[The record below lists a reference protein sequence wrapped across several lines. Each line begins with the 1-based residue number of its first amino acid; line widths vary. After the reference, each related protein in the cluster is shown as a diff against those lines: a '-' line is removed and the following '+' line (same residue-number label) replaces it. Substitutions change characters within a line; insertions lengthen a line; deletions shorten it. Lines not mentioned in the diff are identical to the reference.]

1 MKTYLFVYLG
11 SLLVAGIT
19 TPIVIYIARRVR
31 IYDVPEARKV
41 HSSRIPRIGG
51 IAIFLS
57 AISIIVAVLF
67 LDNHVGQVFRNIQA
81 EVITFLAAC
90 TFIFMVGLVD
100 DIHGLRAWV
109 KLVAL
114 SGAVTALYVVGVR
127 IDHINLLGSSKVD
140 FGWLSFPIT
149 ALWIIGI
156 STAVNFI
163 DGLDGLAAGISAVTC
178 AVIGVFAFSR
188 GQLLMVVFMLALLG
202 SLSGFLFFNFNPAR
216 IFMGDCGSMFL
227 GFALGSTSVM
237 CAMKSQAIVGL
248 ALPALA
254 LGLPIFDTFF
264 TLLRRYLARRR
275 ILSSDYGHIHHK
287 LLGLGLRHSHAVIA
301 MYGMT
306 LVAVGLGMF
315 MMIARQVG
323 AVVIFFCV
331 LLLFVLVFRLI
342 GVARFHNIIAQLR
355 LNGAKS
361 RKSKQYIDV
370 FENAQL
376 ELYRATSLRSFWQ
389 VVSKTAEKIGFLE
402 ISLTV
407 TAHGGRKHNFTW
419 HSKCNDRPWEEI
431 FSVSLPMNESRFGL
445 PMDVNA
451 KIQLNDSLE
460 SAGQCTMLLGRLVDE
475 YSAAYPPA
483 K

>member
-81 EVITFLAAC
+81 QVITFLAAC

-237 CAMKSQAIVGL
+237 CAMKSQVIVGL

-275 ILSSDYGHIHHK
+275 ILSSDYGHIH
-287 LLGLGLRHSHAVIA
+287 
-301 MYGMT
+301 
-306 LVAVGLGMF
+306 
-315 MMIARQVG
+315 
-323 AVVIFFCV
+323 
-331 LLLFVLVFRLI
+331 
-342 GVARFHNIIAQLR
+342 
-355 LNGAKS
+355 
-361 RKSKQYIDV
+361 
-370 FENAQL
+370 
-376 ELYRATSLRSFWQ
+376 
-389 VVSKTAEKIGFLE
+389 
-402 ISLTV
+402 
-407 TAHGGRKHNFTW
+407 
-419 HSKCNDRPWEEI
+419 
-431 FSVSLPMNESRFGL
+431 
-445 PMDVNA
+445 
-451 KIQLNDSLE
+451 
-460 SAGQCTMLLGRLVDE
+460 
-475 YSAAYPPA
+475 
-483 K
+483 